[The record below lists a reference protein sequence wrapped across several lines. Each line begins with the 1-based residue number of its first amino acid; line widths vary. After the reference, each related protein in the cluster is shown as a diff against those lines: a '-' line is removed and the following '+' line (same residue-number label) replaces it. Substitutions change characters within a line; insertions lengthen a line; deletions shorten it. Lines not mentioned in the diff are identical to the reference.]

1 MKCFVTG
8 GTGHIGNVLIK
19 KLLKLGH
26 TVRALVLPN
35 EDLTPIKD
43 LDIELV
49 TGDITDRDFIF
60 NAIQA
65 DEIVFHL
72 AGVIEIAGGRDELVE
87 KVNVQ
92 GTINV
97 ADACIAKN
105 VKLIYTSSVHAI
117 EPISNVVLSE
127 PTEFD
132 ENKVVG
138 VYAKTKAKATKYIFD
153 AVKDKELQAVVVY
166 PSGVIGPCDYKV
178 SELGQVLLDY
188 INGKMAGYIQGG
200 YNFVDVRDVADGIIN
215 AATNGRIGEGYN
227 LTGEVVSIKQMFQSI
242 NLCLHK
248 NYLPP
253 KVPLWIVKIFTKVS
267 TFHYRRLGKKPIL
280 SDYSIYTLN
289 VNSNFSNEKAK
300 TEINF
305 KNRDYKQSLC
315 DALKWFVKNKPEL
328 VSSRIIKKLQKHQV
342 S

>member
-1 MKCFVTG
+1 M
-8 GTGHIGNVLIK
+8 NK
-19 KLLKLGH
+19 K
-26 TVRALVLPN
+26 T
-35 EDLTPIKD
+35 IKD
-43 LDIELV
+43 IDLKGKKVLV
-49 TGDITDRDFIF
+49 RCDFNVPMDEEKNITDNTR
-60 NAIQA
+60 
-65 DEIVFHL
+65 IVAALPTIKYLLENNCAVILCSHL
-72 AGVIEIAGGRDELVE
+72 GRPKGEFKAEFSLKPVAKELSNLLNTEVIMANDVIGED
-87 KVNVQ
+87 
-92 GTINV
+92 
-97 ADACIAKN
+97 
-105 VKLIYTSSVHAI
+105 
-117 EPISNVVLSE
+117 
-127 PTEFD
+127 
-132 ENKVVG
+132 
-138 VYAKTKAKATKYIFD
+138 AKTKAKATKYIFD
-153 AVKDKELQAVVVY
+153 AVKDKGLQAVVVY

-215 AATNGRIGEGYN
+215 AATNGRIDEGYN

-300 TEINF
+300 TELNF

-342 S
+342 A

>member
-8 GTGHIGNVLIK
+8 GTGHIGNVFIK

-60 NAIQA
+60 NVIQA

-105 VKLIYTSSVHAI
+105 VKLIYTSSVHTI

-153 AVKDKELQAVVVY
+153 AVKDKGLQAVVVY

-342 S
+342 A